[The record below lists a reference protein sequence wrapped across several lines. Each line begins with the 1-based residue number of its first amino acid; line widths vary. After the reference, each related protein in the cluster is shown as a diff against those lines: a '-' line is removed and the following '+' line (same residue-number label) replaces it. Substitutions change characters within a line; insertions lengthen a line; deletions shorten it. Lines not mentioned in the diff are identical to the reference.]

1 MDVLAQKRRSYYT
14 VQRFK
19 QLSPANMERRR
30 SAETKKQFWNKNMM
44 DSWDGD
50 DNDDVDDDRRCWP
63 CWNDDDKDD
72 HGNGFD
78 NKKQREGHGML
89 PTCESHQIP
98 IIMSVWELA
107 TKRHRLTQLWQNCQM

>member
-1 MDVLAQKRRSYYT
+1 
-14 VQRFK
+14 
-19 QLSPANMERRR
+19 MERRR
-30 SAETKKQFWNKNMM
+30 SAETKKQCWNKNMM

-50 DNDDVDDDRRCWP
+50 DNDDVDYDSYDDHVDI
-63 CWNDDDKDD
+63 DDDKDD

-107 TKRHRLTQLWQNCQM
+107 TKRQLLTQLWQNCQMLMELHRS

>member
-1 MDVLAQKRRSYYT
+1 
-14 VQRFK
+14 
-19 QLSPANMERRR
+19 
-30 SAETKKQFWNKNMM
+30 MM

-50 DNDDVDDDRRCWP
+50 DNDDVDCDSYDDHVDI
-63 CWNDDDKDD
+63 DDDKDD
-72 HGNGFD
+72 HGNDFD

-107 TKRHRLTQLWQNCQM
+107 TKRQLLTQLWQNCQMLMELHAQKLWQHETCLKGEKIAPFSWTTNLLMIFMGMMMIV

>member
-1 MDVLAQKRRSYYT
+1 MYVLVQRRRVYYT
-14 VQRFK
+14 LQRFK
-19 QLSPANMERRR
+19 QLSPANTERRR

-50 DNDDVDDDRRCWP
+50 DNDDVDYDSYDDHVDI
-63 CWNDDDKDD
+63 DDDKDD
-72 HGNGFD
+72 HGNDFD

-107 TKRHRLTQLWQNCQM
+107 TKRQRLTQLWQNCQM

>member
-1 MDVLAQKRRSYYT
+1 
-14 VQRFK
+14 
-19 QLSPANMERRR
+19 
-30 SAETKKQFWNKNMM
+30 MM
-44 DSWDGD
+44 IE
-50 DNDDVDDDRRCWP
+50 DVDHVDIDDY
-63 CWNDDDKDD
+63 KDD

>member
-1 MDVLAQKRRSYYT
+1 MAMT
-14 VQRFK
+14 
-19 QLSPANMERRR
+19 
-30 SAETKKQFWNKNMM
+30 MM
-44 DSWDGD
+44 MQMMIE
-50 DNDDVDDDRRCWP
+50 DVDHVDIDDY
-63 CWNDDDKDD
+63 KDD

-107 TKRHRLTQLWQNCQM
+107 TKRHRLTQLWQNCQMQMELHRN